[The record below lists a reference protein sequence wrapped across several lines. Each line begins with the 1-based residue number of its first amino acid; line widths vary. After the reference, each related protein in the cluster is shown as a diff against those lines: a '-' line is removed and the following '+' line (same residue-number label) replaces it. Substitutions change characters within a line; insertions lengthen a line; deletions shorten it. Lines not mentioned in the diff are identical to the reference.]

1 MSAPTSRI
9 RSWRICKDSSANS
22 FLLRSFPA
30 IFGWERLPV
39 TASPYC
45 FTTSSPRGPK
55 VTYAWQRRSSMG
67 QRKALG
73 RGLSALLG
81 TPEVETD
88 QLREIDIDRILPNS
102 RQPRKNFNEDGL
114 NELADSI
121 RERGIVQPIVVR
133 ALEDAFFQLIAG
145 ERRWRA
151 AQRAGLLRIP
161 AVIREADEHASLEIA
176 LIENLQREDLN
187 PIEEA
192 QAYERLIVDFGMTQE
207 EVARRVAKNRTT
219 VANMLRLLRLPLEV
233 QQWLKEDRLS
243 TGHAKVLL
251 SLSDLNAILD
261 SARRIIQGNYS
272 VRQAET
278 LVARYS
284 KPGKDG
290 PENGSVILDPN
301 VKAAI
306 HALERAVG
314 TKVTIQ
320 ENGGK
325 GKIEIHFFSLQEMNR
340 LYEGLLRAK
349 F

>member
-1 MSAPTSRI
+1 MA
-9 RSWRICKDSSANS
+9 
-22 FLLRSFPA
+22 
-30 IFGWERLPV
+30 
-39 TASPYC
+39 
-45 FTTSSPRGPK
+45 
-55 VTYAWQRRSSMG
+55 

-81 TPEVETD
+81 TSDLVTE

-102 RQPRKNFNEDGL
+102 HQPRKNFNEDGL

-121 RERGIVQPIVVR
+121 REHGVVQPIIVR
-133 ALEDAFFQLIAG
+133 ALDDGFFQLIAG

-151 AQRAGLLRIP
+151 SQRAGLIRIP
-161 AVIREADEHASLEIA
+161 AVVREANEHAALEIA

-192 QAYERLIVDFGMTQE
+192 QAYNQLILEFGMTQE
-207 EVARRVAKNRTT
+207 EVARRVGKNRATI
-219 VANMLRLLRLPLEV
+219 ANMLRLLRLPPEV
-233 QQWLKEDRLS
+233 QQWLRENRLS
-243 TGHAKVLL
+243 TGHAKALL

-261 SARRIIQGNYS
+261 SARKIIQGNYS
-272 VRQAET
+272 VRQAEV

-284 KPGKDG
+284 SGAQDG
-290 PENGSVILDPN
+290 SETGAIVVDPN

-306 HALERAVG
+306 HALEQALG
-314 TKVTIQ
+314 TKVTVQ
-320 ENGGK
+320 ESNGK
-325 GKIEIHFFSLQEMNR
+325 GKIEIHFFSFEEMNR